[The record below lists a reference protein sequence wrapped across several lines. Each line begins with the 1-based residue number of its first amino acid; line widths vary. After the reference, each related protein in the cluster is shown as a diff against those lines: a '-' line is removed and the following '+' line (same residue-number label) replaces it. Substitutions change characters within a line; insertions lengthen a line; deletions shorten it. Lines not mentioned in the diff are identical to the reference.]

1 MFIYKLICLVTEK
14 EIINGILSAKDA
26 NERTLC
32 FLREIVD
39 IHDHLTDEKAPK
51 YIDMSSPSAIDQEAE
66 RLLDRLKNTRIPDIL
81 KSENI
86 YKYKVH
92 WSPNGINRQNHAE
105 YIEQFNNDFY
115 KAMKEQIDLCAQSR
129 YTIGSDS
136 LQHEVLEHAIQCKT
150 YITKFHGR
158 SDVLSKVY

>member
-1 MFIYKLICLVTEK
+1 
-14 EIINGILSAKDA
+14 
-26 NERTLC
+26 
-32 FLREIVD
+32 
-39 IHDHLTDEKAPK
+39 
-51 YIDMSSPSAIDQEAE
+51 MSSPSAIDQEAE
-66 RLLDRLKNTRIPDIL
+66 RLLDRLKNTRIPDVL

-92 WSPNGINRQNHAE
+92 WSPNGINRQNHGE
-105 YIEQFNNDFY
+105 YIEKFNNDFY

-150 YITKFHGR
+150 YVTKFHGR
-158 SDVLSKVY
+158 SDVLSKV

>member
-1 MFIYKLICLVTEK
+1 MQFLVTEK
-14 EIINGILSAKDA
+14 EIINGILSANDP

-39 IHDHLTDEKAPK
+39 IRDHLSDEKAPK
-51 YIDMSSPSAIDQEAE
+51 YIDMLSKTEVDEEAE
-66 RLLDRLKNTRIPDIL
+66 KLLDRLKNSRIPKVL

-86 YKYKVH
+86 FTYKVK
-92 WSPNGINRQNHAE
+92 WSSNGINRQNHRE
-105 YIEQFNNDFY
+105 YIDQFNNDFHV
-115 KAMKEQIDLCAQSR
+115 AMKEQIDRCVKSR

-150 YITKFHGR
+150 YVAKFHGR
-158 SDVLSKVY
+158 SDVLSQV